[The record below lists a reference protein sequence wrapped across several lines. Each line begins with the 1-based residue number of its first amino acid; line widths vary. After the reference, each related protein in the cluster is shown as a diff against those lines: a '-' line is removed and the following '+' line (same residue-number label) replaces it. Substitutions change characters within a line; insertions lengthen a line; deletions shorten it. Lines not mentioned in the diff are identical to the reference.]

1 MGVYGVEIR
10 LLARLWLALNP
21 DNGRI
26 HVIHFVEQLLNEKNK
41 DQHFLVCLKSE
52 NGFLCSWYVVFCLF
66 SFCVFSDCL
75 SLFNQRIFLL
85 FFFIHMES

>member
-26 HVIHFVEQLLNEKNK
+26 HVIHFVEQLLNEKIESRPTDALALNPK
-41 DQHFLVCLKSE
+41 NINH
-52 NGFLCSWYVVFCLF
+52 
-66 SFCVFSDCL
+66 
-75 SLFNQRIFLL
+75 SLTHLQLGIKRC
-85 FFFIHMES
+85 